1 MKICT
6 TKTRLTEEEA
16 LQLASRDNSGLI
28 GTFFNKL
35 GHVPKEV
42 SVLQIRKFYYPYYL
56 EAAEAKLLRA
66 AGLPTRR
73 VVYTVAMEGGF
84 GTVQQ
89 MKGRPA
95 TSYEEVDP
103 SAVVVCKIDK
113 AGADANVAK
122 FIKRRAYKIFHQYHQ
137 LTRADTPV
145 TAPFRR
151 FLPFSPW
158 RARARLRLKNQKS
171 LEKSI
176 ADRCGAVLPEQ
187 KCVQTRKDPQ
197 GILAVLPRGLTQYG
211 RISARQNRV
220 CPCQL
225 MVSAGQHTG
234 GICGL

>member
-158 RARARLRLKNQKS
+158 RARARLRLKHQKS
-171 LEKSI
+171 LENPSLT
-176 ADRCGAVLPEQ
+176 GAEQFCRSRNVSRQEKTRREYLPY
-187 KCVQTRKDPQ
+187 CQ
-197 GILAVLPRGLTQYG
+197 GA
-211 RISARQNRV
+211 
-220 CPCQL
+220 
-225 MVSAGQHTG
+225 
-234 GICGL
+234 

>member
-1 MKICT
+1 MRIDHKAASGIVNNFIRYQKAGIC
-6 TKTRLTEEEA
+6 
-16 LQLASRDNSGLI
+16 
-28 GTFFNKL
+28 
-35 GHVPKEV
+35 
-42 SVLQIRKFYYPYYL
+42 
-56 EAAEAKLLRA
+56 
-66 AGLPTRR
+66 

-151 FLPFSPW
+151 FFPFSPW

-171 LEKSI
+171 LENPSLT
-176 ADRCGAVLPEQ
+176 GAEQFCRSRNVSRQEKTRREYLPY
-187 KCVQTRKDPQ
+187 CQ
-197 GILAVLPRGLTQYG
+197 GA
-211 RISARQNRV
+211 
-220 CPCQL
+220 
-225 MVSAGQHTG
+225 
-234 GICGL
+234 

>member
-89 MKGRPA
+89 MKGVRRPLMRRWIPPQWSCA
-95 TSYEEVDP
+95 RST
-103 SAVVVCKIDK
+103 
-113 AGADANVAK
+113 
-122 FIKRRAYKIFHQYHQ
+122 RRAPMP
-137 LTRADTPV
+137 T
-145 TAPFRR
+145 
-151 FLPFSPW
+151 
-158 RARARLRLKNQKS
+158 
-171 LEKSI
+171 
-176 ADRCGAVLPEQ
+176 
-187 KCVQTRKDPQ
+187 
-197 GILAVLPRGLTQYG
+197 
-211 RISARQNRV
+211 
-220 CPCQL
+220 
-225 MVSAGQHTG
+225 
-234 GICGL
+234 

>member
-137 LTRADTPV
+137 LTRADTPD
-145 TAPFRR
+145 
-151 FLPFSPW
+151 S
-158 RARARLRLKNQKS
+158 
-171 LEKSI
+171 
-176 ADRCGAVLPEQ
+176 D
-187 KCVQTRKDPQ
+187 
-197 GILAVLPRGLTQYG
+197 GIE
-211 RISARQNRV
+211 I
-220 CPCQL
+220 
-225 MVSAGQHTG
+225 
-234 GICGL
+234 

>member
-42 SVLQIRKFYYPYYL
+42 SVLQIRKLYYPYYL

-122 FIKRRAYKIFHQYHQ
+122 FIKRRAYKIFHQYPQVSTLEAYVVYKPHYACLCQ
-137 LTRADTPV
+137 KGE
-145 TAPFRR
+145 RR
-151 FLPFSPW
+151 FFRILDAEIKDRNFMLDIKFRELTFMDKDAANDRIDPALFFPENSP
-158 RARARLRLKNQKS
+158 A
-171 LEKSI
+171 
-176 ADRCGAVLPEQ
+176 ADEL
-187 KCVQTRKDPQ
+187 
-197 GILAVLPRGLTQYG
+197 
-211 RISARQNRV
+211 
-220 CPCQL
+220 
-225 MVSAGQHTG
+225 
-234 GICGL
+234 

>member
-28 GTFFNKL
+28 GAFFNKL

-73 VVYTVAMEGGF
+73 VVSTVAMEGGF

-171 LEKSI
+171 LENPSLT
-176 ADRCGAVLPEQ
+176 GAEQFCRSRNVSRQEKTRREYLPY
-187 KCVQTRKDPQ
+187 CQ
-197 GILAVLPRGLTQYG
+197 GA
-211 RISARQNRV
+211 
-220 CPCQL
+220 
-225 MVSAGQHTG
+225 
-234 GICGL
+234 